1 MIPTKP
7 NDSIDGPTPF
17 DTLAEDNE
25 FLCELGNLLLAA
37 CKFEAALHQY
47 AIRHSKKAVQE
58 KATLGRLLETIRN
71 STYLAPTLDEGM
83 TFAIQQRNYF
93 VHNLSRRLSG
103 YTTDDFNLQQF
114 KNRLR
119 GLSSDLAF
127 FTQLFKRDLDLLYS
141 RED

>member
-1 MIPTKP
+1 MAQLV
-7 NDSIDGPTPF
+7 F
-17 DTLAEDNE
+17 DAFGEDDE
-25 FLCELGNLLLAA
+25 FLCELGRLLLAA

-47 AIRHSKKAVQE
+47 AIKHSKKAVQE

-71 STYLAPTLDEGM
+71 STYLACTLDEGM

-119 GLSSDLAF
+119 GLSFDLAF
-127 FTQLFKRDLDLLYS
+127 FTQLVT
-141 RED
+141 RENA